1 MSRKRTLCFI
11 DDDPN
16 ELSRFKRAV
25 EHRYVVGTGTTLAVA
40 KDDLKRQGR
49 RHVDLFVL
57 DMYFPNEGMN
67 TPAELSKLGKAWDK
81 FCSAEDDL
89 KKVLTELGQ
98 SFAGGRALAKQIP
111 REARFVFFTRKGNL
125 LDAIEAYEHTGALS
139 VIKKPDPRQP
149 VSESERTQ
157 AYDDAMITNSDA
169 LIRALESAIHRGSF
183 WYRYKVLILSFLIG
197 VASSAVAGNTRS
209 RSSSTGREVRI
220 DMPKSPCMTF
230 QV

>member
-1 MSRKRTLCFI
+1 MSRKRALCFI

-16 ELSRFKRAV
+16 ELSRFKQAV

-89 KKVLTELGQ
+89 KKVLAELGQ
-98 SFAGGRALAKQIP
+98 SFAGGRALAKQITS
-111 REARFVFFTRKGNL
+111 RRFLAKARFVFFTRKGNL

-157 AYDDAMITNSDA
+157 AYDDAMITNSGA
-169 LIRALESAIHRGSF
+169 LIRALESAIHRASF
-183 WYRYKVLILSFLIG
+183 WYRYKAVTLSFRALQ
-197 VASSAVAGNTRS
+197 NR
-209 RSSSTGREVRI
+209 
-220 DMPKSPCMTF
+220 
-230 QV
+230 